1 MEYEAP
7 ESLVSGSI
15 LICLT
20 SLPRV
25 TEYSVVLGWNF
36 GVSFPGEIE
45 SFSKSA
51 LSMSL
56 SCKECTKTRGLGRDQ
71 VTQSSVA

>member
-1 MEYEAP
+1 MSLTEMEYEAP

-25 TEYSVVLGWNF
+25 TEYSVVFGWNL

-45 SFSKSA
+45 SFSNSA
-51 LSMSL
+51 LSIVA
-56 SCKECTKTRGLGRDQ
+56 KPRKTP
-71 VTQSSVA
+71 